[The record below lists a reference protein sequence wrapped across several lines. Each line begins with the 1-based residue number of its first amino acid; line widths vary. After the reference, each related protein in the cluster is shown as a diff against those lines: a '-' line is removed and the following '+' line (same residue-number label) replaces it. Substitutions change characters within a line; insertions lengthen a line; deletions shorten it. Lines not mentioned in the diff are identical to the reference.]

1 MKKRAAVCKDSAFT
15 YNGGMIIPK
24 AIFTPASIAPLCAA
38 WENIERSLNAVR
50 ARQRTGDLRGE
61 FSVVANALKSVAH
74 DNDGALMPLYPKKA
88 ARLAHETKCAE
99 RVQETYNDFLTLHNK
114 QYHSDAIA
122 LEGLALVDP
131 EKIRVLPGQ
140 MGPADDPIDH
150 ALNVVLY
157 RRQYWAS
164 AIGLVHYLRSALDAQ
179 GTEKLLGKVAQ
190 DIEDNYLIPLE
201 RHAVQQWMTLLIVGG
216 RPEQLQLAREQLAGR
231 YVSGTYDASVF
242 LHLHPSDSAH
252 LNAEALRQ
260 SFARAIQH
268 PRSGQDIAA
277 DNLDL
282 GL

>member
-1 MKKRAAVCKDSAFT
+1 
-15 YNGGMIIPK
+15 MIIPK

-74 DNDGALMPLYPKKA
+74 DNDGALMPLHPKKA

-114 QYHSDAIA
+114 QYHSEAIA

-242 LHLHPSDSAH
+242 LHLHPSDSADP
-252 LNAEALRQ
+252 NAEALRQ